1 MTHDYDE
8 IDHAYEAEQAEELAT
23 FLSDINPD
31 MGEPLTAR
39 DRAVWPEYDGVILDD
54 PVDLHIRLERPVYEW
69 MVKFLKAEEGNSF
82 FCTFEEAI
90 STMIRAM
97 ASGDS
102 GLDDLKSMV
111 AAADFNEKIRSTN

>member
-23 FLSDINPD
+23 FLCDINPD
-31 MGEPLTAR
+31 TGEPLTAR
-39 DRAVWPEYDGVILDD
+39 DRACWPEYDGVILDD

-97 ASGDS
+97 ANDGA
-102 GLDDLKSMV
+102 GLDFLKTLVEDAEFEETM
-111 AAADFNEKIRSTN
+111 K